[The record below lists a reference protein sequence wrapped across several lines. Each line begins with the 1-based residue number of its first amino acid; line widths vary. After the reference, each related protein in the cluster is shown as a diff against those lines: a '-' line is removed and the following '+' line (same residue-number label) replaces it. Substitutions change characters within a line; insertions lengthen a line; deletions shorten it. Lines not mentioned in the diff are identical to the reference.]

1 MTRNNETS
9 IFEGKEKR
17 SRNESEK
24 QEQNGDKIIG
34 EEGRERRK
42 EGEKEKNRARFSLPG
57 GKQPE
62 RGKQACCVDER
73 RSVPVKSDLYRTRDA
88 FQLGL
93 EPQVFFFFFFEHP
106 PRYGS
111 TTSLNSFRNRKGSR
125 TIEIDANL
133 PLASIGSWH
142 ARRWWIQP
150 RVNGTD
156 PRDWLP
162 LTSDKFHIS
171 RSVLLPFLFARFFV
185 TRRGLSA
192 FDRGNWTRYYAV
204 L

>member
-93 EPQVFFFFFFEHP
+93 EPQVFFFFF
-106 PRYGS
+106 S
-111 TTSLNSFRNRKGSR
+111 
-125 TIEIDANL
+125 
-133 PLASIGSWH
+133 SILH
-142 ARRWWIQP
+142 DTVQRHR
-150 RVNGTD
+150 
-156 PRDWLP
+156 
-162 LTSDKFHIS
+162 
-171 RSVLLPFLFARFFV
+171 
-185 TRRGLSA
+185 
-192 FDRGNWTRYYAV
+192 
-204 L
+204 

>member
-93 EPQVFFFFFFEHP
+93 EPQVFFFFFF
-106 PRYGS
+106 RASS
-111 TTSLNSFRNRKGSR
+111 TIRFNDIAEFLPKSKGKSNDRDRCQLTVGIDWQLTRSTLMNSASSEWNRSTR
-125 TIEIDANL
+125 LT
-133 PLASIGSWH
+133 ASDFG
-142 ARRWWIQP
+142 
-150 RVNGTD
+150 
-156 PRDWLP
+156 
-162 LTSDKFHIS
+162 
-171 RSVLLPFLFARFFV
+171 
-185 TRRGLSA
+185 
-192 FDRGNWTRYYAV
+192 
-204 L
+204 